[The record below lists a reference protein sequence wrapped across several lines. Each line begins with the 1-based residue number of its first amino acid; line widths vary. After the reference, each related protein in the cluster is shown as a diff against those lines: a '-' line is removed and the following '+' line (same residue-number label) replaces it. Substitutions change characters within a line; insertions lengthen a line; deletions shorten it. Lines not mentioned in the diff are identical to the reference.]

1 MNYRIRAR
9 VLPGQERLL
18 AERLEQRLLGR
29 GEVFEQEINRALT
42 AAVVAGDEVHWV
54 ETCYCDP
61 PLKMERTVLDTY
73 FDLLSV
79 ARADDAPLPVGTPL
93 PEFLTGNGTRNED

>member
-1 MNYRIRAR
+1 MNYRVRAR

-18 AERLEQRLLGR
+18 AERLAQRLLGR
-29 GEVFEQEINRALT
+29 GEVFEAEINRALT

-54 ETCYCDP
+54 ESCYCDP
-61 PLKMERTVLDTY
+61 PLKMERIVLDTY

-79 ARADDAPLPVGTPL
+79 APADDAPLPAGTPL
-93 PEFLTGNGTRNED
+93 PEFLSSDGAHNED